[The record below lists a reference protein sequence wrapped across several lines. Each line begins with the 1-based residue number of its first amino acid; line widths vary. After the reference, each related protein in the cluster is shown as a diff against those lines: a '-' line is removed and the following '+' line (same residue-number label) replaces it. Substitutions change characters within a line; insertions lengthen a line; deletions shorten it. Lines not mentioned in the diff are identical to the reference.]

1 MTARSKPEYFS
12 SESRAS
18 AWLKRPTS
26 QELVRT
32 AHRER
37 NLMLRTA
44 FARLAHKIS
53 LAFTSGPKPVCV
65 GEHD

>member
-1 MTARSKPEYFS
+1 MTARSKSEYFS
-12 SESRAS
+12 SESRTS
-18 AWLKRPTS
+18 ARLNRLTS
-26 QELVRT
+26 QELVRA

-44 FARLAHKIS
+44 LARLAYRIS
-53 LAFTSGPKPVCV
+53 LAFTSCPKPVRV